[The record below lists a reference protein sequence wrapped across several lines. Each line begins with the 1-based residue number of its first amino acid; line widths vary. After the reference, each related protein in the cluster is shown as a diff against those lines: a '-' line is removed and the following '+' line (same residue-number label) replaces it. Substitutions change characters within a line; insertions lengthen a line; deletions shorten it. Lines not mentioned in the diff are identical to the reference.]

1 MAHIQQRD
9 FIDKIKRRSP
19 KYFSNQTVL
28 EIGSLNI
35 NGTVRD
41 FFENCEYVG
50 LDVAEGNGVDVV
62 CEGQKYDA
70 PDNSY
75 DVVCSAECFEHNP
88 YWLETFENMI
98 RLCKPGGFVFF
109 TCATEG
115 RPEHGTSR
123 STPLDSPLT
132 VDQGWEYYRNLNES
146 DFQQFINFD
155 DQFKYYRFEIND
167 QSKDLYFWG
176 IKKSE
181 VTVDISIPVIGVP
194 VVNGFHWM
202 ERLVNS
208 VDYPVD
214 ELVILNNNGRGELT
228 EQLDN
233 LTKIEHEYIKKITVC
248 HLPSNIGCSGA
259 WNMIIKC
266 YMNAPY
272 WIISNNDIQFSPGL
286 LKDMVQKNEDLDV
299 GMVYGNGQAQWDLFL
314 INDWV
319 VQKCGLFD
327 ENLYP
332 AYVEDVDYYIRL
344 ILSNIKT
351 THSNIPYLH
360 GEKDYATTGSQ
371 TWRLDPSLQGKLAHS
386 RILNENWY
394 IYYKWG
400 PEWRDQEY
408 DWTKANPYKY
418 PFNNESLPLDYTT
431 YNLDFVRK
439 KHLGF

>member
-1 MAHIQQRD
+1 M
-9 FIDKIKRRSP
+9 
-19 KYFSNQTVL
+19 
-28 EIGSLNI
+28 
-35 NGTVRD
+35 
-41 FFENCEYVG
+41 
-50 LDVAEGNGVDVV
+50 
-62 CEGQKYDA
+62 
-70 PDNSY
+70 
-75 DVVCSAECFEHNP
+75 
-88 YWLETFENMI
+88 
-98 RLCKPGGFVFF
+98 
-109 TCATEG
+109 
-115 RPEHGTSR
+115 
-123 STPLDSPLT
+123 
-132 VDQGWEYYRNLNES
+132 
-146 DFQQFINFD
+146 
-155 DQFKYYRFEIND
+155 
-167 QSKDLYFWG
+167 
-176 IKKSE
+176 
-181 VTVDISIPVIGVP
+181 
-194 VVNGFHWM
+194 
-202 ERLVNS
+202 
-208 VDYPVD
+208 
-214 ELVILNNNGRGELT
+214 NNNGRGELT

-233 LTKIEHEYIKKITVC
+233 LAKIEHEYIKKITVC

>member
-19 KYFSNQTVL
+19 KYFSNKSVL

-41 FFENCEYVG
+41 FFENCEYIG
-50 LDVAEGNGVDVV
+50 LDVAEGNGVDFV
-62 CEGQKYDA
+62 CEGQNYDA

-155 DQFKYYRFEIND
+155 DQFKYYGFEVND
-167 QSKDLYFWG
+167 GSKDLYFWG

-181 VTVDISIPVIGVP
+181 VTIDFPIPVIGVP
-194 VVNGFHWM
+194 IVNGFHWM
-202 ERLVNS
+202 KRLVDS
-208 VDYPVD
+208 VDYPVN

-233 LTKIEHEYIKKITVC
+233 LAKIEHEYIKKITVC

-272 WIISNNDIQFSPGL
+272 WIISNNDIEFSPGL

-351 THSNIPYLH
+351 THSNISYLH

>member
-1 MAHIQQRD
+1 
-9 FIDKIKRRSP
+9 
-19 KYFSNQTVL
+19 
-28 EIGSLNI
+28 
-35 NGTVRD
+35 
-41 FFENCEYVG
+41 
-50 LDVAEGNGVDVV
+50 
-62 CEGQKYDA
+62 
-70 PDNSY
+70 
-75 DVVCSAECFEHNP
+75 
-88 YWLETFENMI
+88 MI

-146 DFQQFINFD
+146 DFQQFIDFD
-155 DQFKYYRFEIND
+155 DQFKYYGFEIND

-181 VTVDISIPVIGVP
+181 VTVDIPIPVIGVP
-194 VVNGFHWM
+194 IVNGFHWM

-233 LTKIEHEYIKKITVC
+233 LAKIEHEYIKKITVC

-351 THSNIPYLH
+351 DHSNIPYLH

>member
-62 CEGQKYDA
+62 CEGQNYDA

-155 DQFKYYRFEIND
+155 DQFKYYGFEVND
-167 QSKDLYFWG
+167 ESKDLYFWG

-181 VTVDISIPVIGVP
+181 VTIDVPIPVIGVP
-194 VVNGFHWM
+194 IVNGFHWM
-202 ERLVNS
+202 ERLVDS
-208 VDYPVD
+208 VDYPVN

-233 LTKIEHEYIKKITVC
+233 LAKIEHEYIKKITVC